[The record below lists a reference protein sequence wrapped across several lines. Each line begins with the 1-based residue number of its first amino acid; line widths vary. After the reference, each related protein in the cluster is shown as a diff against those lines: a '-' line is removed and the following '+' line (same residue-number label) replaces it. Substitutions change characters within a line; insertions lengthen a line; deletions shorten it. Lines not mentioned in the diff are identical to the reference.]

1 MDRIDFSRTPLRAVH
16 NPSPRAHRRCSHPRV
31 HHLHRA
37 TCVTNFDLIVR
48 LDGRYVASRFFIMG
62 KRKDRAR
69 TAAASDARRKKAAGV
84 EAGMTEPVVR
94 TASLQ
99 ISPCDALRSSSPP
112 YVDHV
117 RATAAQVIAED
128 EHGAADE
135 PATRARMAQCEAAQ
149 VSRMMEPC
157 VSRHV
162 AHTVVAIL
170 IVGWCA
176 SSRGCCARYNSMRS
190 FR

>member
-1 MDRIDFSRTPLRAVH
+1 
-16 NPSPRAHRRCSHPRV
+16 
-31 HHLHRA
+31 
-37 TCVTNFDLIVR
+37 
-48 LDGRYVASRFFIMG
+48 MG

-69 TAAASDARRKKAAGV
+69 TAAASDARRKKAARV
-84 EAGMTEPVVR
+84 EAGMTEPAVR

-99 ISPCDALRSSSPP
+99 ISPCDALRTSSPP

-176 SSRGCCARYNSMRS
+176 SSGGCCARYNFSIFRVVYNALGHPPSPEPSQDVAIMRTDAVAA
-190 FR
+190 FEARRQRRRQQR